1 MLQIKNINFSYQENN
16 KVIDNINLTIPSGGK
31 TCLLGESGSGKST
44 LLKLIQGEL
53 ATDSGEIIFL
63 KEKIKNPFEQ
73 LIPGNEFIKYVPQ
86 HFEIEKYITV
96 KEIVGKHI
104 SNMDLNYKKQR
115 VKQVLQALDIE
126 ELSERTSQEL
136 SGGQKQRVAI
146 AKAIAK
152 APKLLL
158 LDEPFSQLDA
168 NLHLKIRE
176 SLMQFLTKN
185 NIGVLF
191 SSHRAEDA
199 LGYSD
204 DVIIMKN
211 GKIIQNGSPNNI
223 YNNPYS
229 EYVATLFGHTNIL
242 SPEQAK
248 ILGFSRNYFKEKLVI
263 YPEEISLKP
272 KSNIKARVKFNRFQ
286 GSRYIINISCKGV
299 PLKLYHN
306 QPIEPETPIEID
318 LKNFRWVE

>member
-1 MLQIKNINFSYQENN
+1 MLQLKNINFSYQENN
-16 KVIDNINLTIPSGGK
+16 KVIDNINFSIPSGGK

-53 ATDSGEIIFL
+53 ATDSGDIIFL

-126 ELSERTSQEL
+126 DLSERTSQEL

-185 NIGVLF
+185 NISVLF

-199 LGYSD
+199 LGYSE

-248 ILGFSRNYFKEKLVI
+248 ILGFSRNYFKEKLII
-263 YPEEISLKP
+263 YPEEISLQP
-272 KSNIKARVKFNRFQ
+272 KGNIKARVKFNRFH
-286 GSRYIINISCKGV
+286 GSRYIINISYKGV

-318 LKNFRWVE
+318 IKNYRWVE